1 MEFGVY
7 IENERYQITTREEY
21 DYAVER
27 GIEPLIDDNF
37 TIDIKLRVEL
47 QESKFGTRKNIP
59 AMNQKFFHWV
69 WLHKYHY
76 CEECG
81 RPLPEY
87 SATFCSHI
95 LSRGAHPEMATD
107 PRNIN
112 ILCFNH
118 HQQYE
123 FGDREKMRIFEK
135 NQKTIE
141 LLKSEYSK
149 L

>member
-1 MEFGVY
+1 MNFETY
-7 IENERYQITTREEY
+7 HITTSEEY
-21 DYAVER
+21 DYCVQR
-27 GIEPLIDDNF
+27 GIEPLIDDKF

-47 QESKFGTRKNIP
+47 QEDKFGSRKKIT
-59 AMNQKFFHWV
+59 ARNQKFFHWV
-69 WLHKYHY
+69 WLHKEHF

-81 RPLPEY
+81 RPLTEY

-95 LSRGAHPEMATD
+95 LSRGAHPEMAID

-123 FGDREKMRIFEK
+123 FGDRQSMRIFAK
-135 NQKTIE
+135 NQQTIE
-141 LLKSEYSK
+141 KLKFDYSQLNIK
-149 L
+149 Q

>member
-1 MEFGVY
+1 MP
-7 IENERYQITTREEY
+7 ISIKDIAEY
-21 DYAVER
+21 NYCLKR
-27 GIEPLIDDNF
+27 GLNPLLSAICDV
-37 TIDIKLRVEL
+37 DINLRIEL
-47 QESKFGTRKNIP
+47 QRKMFPTIEKYYRWN
-59 AMNQKFFHWV
+59 WD
-69 WLHKYHY
+69 HKPHY
-76 CEECG
+76 CEECL
-81 RPLPEY
+81 RPLPDY

-123 FGDREKMRIFEK
+123 FGDRQSMRIFAK
-135 NQKTIE
+135 NQQTIE
-141 LLKSEYSK
+141 KLKFEYSQ

>member
-1 MEFGVY
+1 M
-7 IENERYQITTREEY
+7 NCERHHITTHEEY
-21 DYAVER
+21 EYCVQR
-27 GIEPLIDDNF
+27 GLEPLIDETHF
-37 TIDIKLRVEL
+37 TIDIRLRVEM
-47 QESKFGTRKNIP
+47 QEDKFGSRKKIT
-59 AMNQKFFHWV
+59 ARNQKFFHWV
-69 WLHKYHY
+69 WLHKEHF

-95 LSRGAHPEMATD
+95 LSRGAHPEMAID

-123 FGDREKMRIFEK
+123 FGDRQALKIYPIIKATAEK
-135 NQKTIE
+135 
-141 LLKSEYSK
+141 LKQEYS
-149 L
+149 LLNLRQ